1 MNLSPQPRME
11 RPLVPAPHAS
21 PAEACCQWR
30 LQLGTPWNLLTPL
43 YLPNPG
49 ALGYG
54 CLGLQKDTALLCTSV
69 LLWNPNPLPSS
80 WILCW

>member
-1 MNLSPQPRME
+1 MYLLLMPPPQRLVASGDSNLD
-11 RPLVPAPHAS
+11 
-21 PAEACCQWR
+21 
-30 LQLGTPWNLLTPL
+30 LLTPL

-80 WILCW
+80 WILC